1 MTVVVVESA
10 AKAKTI
16 NKYLGKDYTV
26 LASYGHVRDLPPK
39 DGSVKPDED
48 FAMSWEVDSKAQ
60 KRVSDIASA
69 LKGANRLILATDPD
83 REGEAISWH
92 LLDVLGKKGL
102 LKGKEVKRVA
112 FNAITKSAILDAMA
126 HPRDVDMALV
136 DAYLARR
143 ALDYL
148 VGFSISPVLWRKLPG
163 ARSAGRVQSVAL
175 RLVCD
180 RELEIEAFRA
190 QEYWTID
197 GKFVTPQGA
206 AFEAS
211 LAQVDGKRLEK
222 LSLPNEQA
230 ATAIHTAV
238 KGQPFN
244 VDTIESKPAK
254 RHPFPPFRTST
265 LQQEASR
272 KLGYSSSRTMQIAQ
286 RLYEGVDIGGE
297 TVGLITYMRTD
308 GADMAPEA
316 VASSRNA
323 ILKHFGEPYLP
334 SVPRRYTS
342 KAKNAQEAHEAI
354 RPTDPGRHPD
364 YVRRALDAD
373 QFALYELIW
382 KRTIAS
388 QMESAELERTTAD
401 IGTTGTDGKH
411 YSFRA
416 TGSVVK
422 FDGFLRIYNE
432 DIDDGE
438 DEDSRRL
445 PHMSRGDTI
454 GVTSITPNQ
463 HFTEPPPRYSEASL
477 TKKLEDL
484 GIGRPSTYA
493 SIMST
498 LRDRGYVR
506 MDKKRLI
513 PEDKG
518 RIVTAFLESFFKR
531 YVEYDFT
538 ADLEEQLDKVSAGD
552 IAYKQVLR
560 DFWDKFTASIDDVK
574 DLRVAQVID
583 ALNDLLAPHIFPA
596 KADGGDARACPSCG
610 NGQLSLKLS
619 KYGTFVGCTNYP
631 DCKYTRQMTIPLEGA
646 PEAVPAEGI
655 PLGTDPETGATVTRR
670 IGRFGPYLQLG
681 EATEEGEKPKRASI
695 PKGRDPAAITFEEAM
710 RLLSLPREVG
720 LHPETKTPIIANN
733 GRFGPFILH
742 DGTYANLKDPDDVYT
757 IGLNRAVDLLHE
769 KRSKGPSNRAR
780 PGALRDLGAHPD
792 GGGNISVMGGR
803 YGAYLK
809 YGKINATLPKDVTP
823 ESLTVD
829 QAVALIAERAS
840 KTGAKLKPVKAAKTA
855 KKASKAPAAKKAAKK
870 PAARKAPAKKV
881 APAA

>member
-1 MTVVVVESA
+1 
-10 AKAKTI
+10 
-16 NKYLGKDYTV
+16 
-26 LASYGHVRDLPPK
+26 
-39 DGSVKPDED
+39 
-48 FAMSWEVDSKAQ
+48 
-60 KRVSDIASA
+60 
-69 LKGANRLILATDPD
+69 
-83 REGEAISWH
+83 
-92 LLDVLGKKGL
+92 
-102 LKGKEVKRVA
+102 
-112 FNAITKSAILDAMA
+112 
-126 HPRDVDMALV
+126 
-136 DAYLARR
+136 
-143 ALDYL
+143 
-148 VGFSISPVLWRKLPG
+148 
-163 ARSAGRVQSVAL
+163 
-175 RLVCD
+175 
-180 RELEIEAFRA
+180 
-190 QEYWTID
+190 
-197 GKFVTPQGA
+197 
-206 AFEAS
+206 
-211 LAQVDGKRLEK
+211 
-222 LSLPNEQA
+222 
-230 ATAIHTAV
+230 
-238 KGQPFN
+238 
-244 VDTIESKPAK
+244 
-254 RHPFPPFRTST
+254 
-265 LQQEASR
+265 
-272 KLGYSSSRTMQIAQ
+272 
-286 RLYEGVDIGGE
+286 
-297 TVGLITYMRTD
+297 
-308 GADMAPEA
+308 
-316 VASSRNA
+316 
-323 ILKHFGEPYLP
+323 
-334 SVPRRYTS
+334 
-342 KAKNAQEAHEAI
+342 
-354 RPTDPGRHPD
+354 
-364 YVRRALDAD
+364 
-373 QFALYELIW
+373 
-382 KRTIAS
+382 
-388 QMESAELERTTAD
+388 
-401 IGTTGTDGKH
+401 
-411 YSFRA
+411 
-416 TGSVVK
+416 
-422 FDGFLRIYNE
+422 
-432 DIDDGE
+432 
-438 DEDSRRL
+438 
-445 PHMSRGDTI
+445 
-454 GVTSITPNQ
+454 
-463 HFTEPPPRYSEASL
+463 
-477 TKKLEDL
+477 
-484 GIGRPSTYA
+484 
-493 SIMST
+493 MST

-855 KKASKAPAAKKAAKK
+855 KNASKAPAAKKAAKK